1 MIARAAALCLAAFV
15 AISAIAA
22 VRAGDAAA
30 PLPGDSLYNLDALW
44 TNQDGVPL
52 KLSRMRGKFVVV
64 AMGYTNC
71 PDLCPAIVADMLW
84 IDAHLPR
91 DLAARVRFA
100 FVSIDPKRDTP
111 PKLKAFAE
119 AFGVDQTRWTFLT
132 GDDDSVR
139 DLAEAL
145 GFRYRRN
152 AQGGFDHSAIISL
165 LDEDG
170 EIAFQ
175 QNGVAASSQEFL
187 SKLETLAQSAD

>member
-1 MIARAAALCLAAFV
+1 MRGLVAAA
-15 AISAIAA
+15 
-22 VRAGDAAA
+22 AAA
-30 PLPGDSLYNLDALW
+30 WLGFASAAPADPPSGASLYNLESKWTTEDGASVAL
-44 TNQDGVPL
+44 DVFAGRPL
-52 KLSRMRGKFVVV
+52 VL
-64 AMGYTNC
+64 AMGYTTC
-71 PDLCPAIVADMLW
+71 KDICPAIVADMLW